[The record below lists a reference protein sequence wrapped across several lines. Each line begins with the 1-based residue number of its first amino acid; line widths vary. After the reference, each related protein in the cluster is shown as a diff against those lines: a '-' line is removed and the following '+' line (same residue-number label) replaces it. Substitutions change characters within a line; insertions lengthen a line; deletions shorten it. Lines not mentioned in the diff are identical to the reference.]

1 MEVLFKTLLIFF
13 TVSILDCMVPDFIVN
28 GFATVAVSICPK
40 LKYTSNVNKT
50 LFNNL
55 TNFSYFENIPKACER
70 QGSEKEVRSEKKFTD
85 RGNK

>member
-1 MEVLFKTLLIFF
+1 MEVLFKTLSIFF
-13 TVSILDCMVPDFIVN
+13 TVSILDGMVSNFVVN

-40 LKYTSNVNKT
+40 LKYSSTDNKS
-50 LFNNL
+50 LSNNL
-55 TNFSYFENIPKACER
+55 TNFSYFENIQKTCER